1 MPFERGTVTLT
12 YFYLADKLPADY
24 LELFAANK
32 AGMIDQ
38 VKDDPQIGWVS
49 GRTLLE
55 NTIDE
60 NTCILGGHVYM
71 NMRTAERKVPA
82 TLLNAICQRDEI
94 AFMVENNAEKVP
106 AKIRKEIREDAM
118 EKNLMKMPPGI
129 TGLPFVIDT
138 VADMLYLGTGSTKQ
152 IDNFIAFFYKTTG
165 VEPVPVNVNE
175 LMFRLFQQE
184 EKDLPEV
191 TFCAEGTGSSAPAR
205 DFLTWLWYIS
215 EKTGG
220 KIAVGNYGEF
230 ELMIEAPLV
239 FALADDAKGA
249 AESTVKK
256 GGSPLRSAE
265 VKAALTVGKKLRR
278 AKLSFC
284 RGQDIWA
291 TTFDADKFAFSS
303 LTLPVGEE
311 MDRHSRFDER
321 ITNLRILHEVIQAY
335 FRAFVEAIRSPDW
348 EQTEK
353 DIVNWTMERDSY

>member
-1 MPFERGTVTLT
+1 MPFENGTIALT
-12 YFYLADKLPADY
+12 YFYLADKLPANY
-24 LELFAANK
+24 LELFTANK
-32 AGMIDQ
+32 AGMLDQ
-38 VKDDPQIGWVS
+38 VKDEPQIGWVS

-60 NTCILGGHVYM
+60 NTSILGGHVYM
-71 NMRTAERKVPA
+71 NMRTAERKVPSI
-82 TLLNAICQRDEI
+82 LLKAICQRDEI

-106 AKIRKEIREDAM
+106 SKIRKEIRDDAM
-118 EKNLMKMPPGI
+118 EKNLMKMPPSI
-129 TGLPFVIDT
+129 SGLPFVIDT
-138 VADMLYLGTGSTKQ
+138 VADMLYLGTGSAKQ

-165 VEPVPVNVNE
+165 IEPLPVNINE
-175 LMFRLFQQE
+175 LMFRLYQQE

-191 TFCAEGTGSSAPAR
+191 VFCENAEGGSAPAR
-205 DFLTWLWYIS
+205 DFLTWLWYMS

-220 KIAVGNYGEF
+220 KIEVGNFGEF
-230 ELMIEAPLV
+230 ELLIEAPLV

-284 RGQDIWA
+284 RGQDIWS
-291 TTFDADKFAFSS
+291 TTFDADKFAFSG
-303 LTLPVGEE
+303 LNLPTGEE
-311 MDRHSRFDER
+311 MDRHSRFAER
-321 ITNLRILHEVIQAY
+321 ITNLRILHEVVRAY

-348 EQTEK
+348 EKTEK
-353 DIVNWTMERDSY
+353 DIISWTMERDSY